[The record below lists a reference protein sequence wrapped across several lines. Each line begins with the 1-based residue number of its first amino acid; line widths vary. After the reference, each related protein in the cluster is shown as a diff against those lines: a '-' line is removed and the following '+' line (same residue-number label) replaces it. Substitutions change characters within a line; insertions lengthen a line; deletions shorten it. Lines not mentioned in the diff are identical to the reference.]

1 MAPSISTFP
10 LIDQPDA
17 SSIDQAVTLLCDL
30 GALDEDNELT
40 PTGRSMAQLPCH
52 PRLSRFLI
60 EAAQRRCLQRAC
72 IWAALIGERDILQRP
87 IQREYSEC
95 DDALPSDIEVRE
107 RALLRAKER
116 RFDAA
121 ACSGIGINAHAARWL
136 AKQPI
141 CMLKRQKERCRRRDA
156 AQQS

>member
-1 MAPSISTFP
+1 
-10 LIDQPDA
+10 
-17 SSIDQAVTLLCDL
+17 
-30 GALDEDNELT
+30 
-40 PTGRSMAQLPCH
+40 MAQLPCH

-60 EAAQRRCLQRAC
+60 EAAQRRCLERAC

-87 IQREYSEC
+87 IRREYSEC

-121 ACSGIGINAHAARWL
+121 ACSGLGVNAHAARR
-136 AKQPI
+136 ASQTAIYTP
-141 CMLKRQKERCRRRDA
+141 KRQNERGYRRRDA
-156 AQQS
+156 GTARN